1 MARARAPHR
10 RHAAVRHPRAPIG
23 QPGVPRWLPVGVI
36 AAVVVLVVFALGRAS
51 AGDSSSSSAV
61 SPRSRIPGVG
71 PSRTV
76 HGVPAG
82 YAHSRA
88 GALAAALNYIGV
100 FGNPRVLFNPARLRQ
115 ALAVVATPQLAQKAL
130 GDFRNAA
137 NLIAQ
142 TPLARSIRSGAPAI
156 TVGVPVA
163 YRVTR
168 TAADRLTTQLW
179 TVAVIGDLQGTAPRA
194 IWGRVTISLGWVGGD
209 WKVVAPDRRQDG
221 PTPAVG
227 STERPTDAGTFV
239 DELQGFRGF
248 RYAP

>member
-1 MARARAPHR
+1 MARARRPYR
-10 RHAAVRHPRAPIG
+10 RHAAVRHPRAPNG
-23 QPGVPRWLPVGVI
+23 RPGAPRWLPVGVI
-36 AAVVVLVVFALGRAS
+36 AAVVVVVVVALGRAS
-51 AGDSSSSSAV
+51 AGDGSSSSAP
-61 SPRSRIPGVG
+61 SPRSAIPGVG

-82 YAHSRA
+82 YRHTRA

-115 ALAVVATPQLAQKAL
+115 ALAVVATPQLAQRAL

-163 YRVTR
+163 YRVIR
-168 TAADRLTTQLW
+168 AGADRLTTQLW
-179 TVAVIGDLQGTAPRA
+179 TVVVIGDVQGTAPRA
-194 IWGRVTISLGWVGGD
+194 IWGRVTIALGWVGGD
-209 WKVVAPDRRQDG
+209 WKVVATDRRQDG

>member
-1 MARARAPHR
+1 MARVRAPHR

-23 QPGVPRWLPVGVI
+23 QPGAPRWLPVGVI

-51 AGDSSSSSAV
+51 ASDSSSSSAR
-61 SPRSRIPGVG
+61 SPRSAIAGGG

-82 YAHSRA
+82 YAHTRA
-88 GALAAALNYIGV
+88 GALAAALNYVGV

-115 ALAVVATPQLAQKAL
+115 ALAVVATPQLAQRALRDLQKA
-130 GDFRNAA
+130 AT
-137 NLIAQ
+137 LIAQ

-163 YRVTR
+163 YRVIR
-168 TAADRLTTQLW
+168 TGADRLTTQLW
-179 TVAVIGDLQGTAPRA
+179 TVAVIGDLQSAAPRSV
-194 IWGRVTISLGWVGGD
+194 WGRVTITLGWVGGD
-209 WKVVAPDRRQDG
+209 WKVVATDRRRDG
-221 PTPAVG
+221 PTPAVE
-227 STERPTDAGTFV
+227 STAHPTDSGTFV
-239 DELQGFRGF
+239 YELKGFRGF